1 MLLRLFLLFLFCLHA
16 VSVEARCRSVD
27 YRDHLTPAQ
36 KQQFEAAVARIPYGE
51 GNHWIAIKGGR
62 TLHIIGTMHS
72 GDRRMSPIV
81 RRLKPIIESA
91 DALLLEVSSYKF
103 EQAFEDRQIFRKY
116 MLLPQGQSLRRMM
129 SAATWGELA
138 VKLQVLGMS
147 PAELDRLQP
156 WFASELLDR
165 VSCVSNTPRYR
176 GKGLDDRIET
186 VARRARVPIGSLET
200 VGQSFGALMAM
211 PKRDH
216 VRLIELELER
226 QRTGQITFN
235 KLDDA
240 YFEEAVGQI
249 MVMSRWSLYTDYKAS
264 RAELDQLHNSLI
276 GSMLNRRNRNWIP
289 VILRTKGDTLV
300 VAVGAAH
307 LPGREGILNLL
318 RQQGYT
324 LQRAPF

>member
-1 MLLRLFLLFLFCLHA
+1 
-16 VSVEARCRSVD
+16 
-27 YRDHLTPAQ
+27 
-36 KQQFEAAVARIPYGE
+36 
-51 GNHWIAIKGGR
+51 
-62 TLHIIGTMHS
+62 MHS
-72 GDRRMSPIV
+72 GDPRMSPIV

-91 DALLLEVSSYKF
+91 DALLLEISSYKF
-103 EQAFEDRQIFRKY
+103 EQAFEDRQTFRKY
-116 MLLPQGQSLRRMM
+116 MLLPQGQSLRRLM
-129 SAATWGELA
+129 SATTWTELA
-138 VKLQVLGMS
+138 VKLQILGMS

-211 PKRDH
+211 PNRDH
-216 VRLIELELER
+216 IRLIELELAR

-235 KLDDA
+235 TLDDA

-264 RAELDQLHNSLI
+264 RAELDRLHNSLF
-276 GSMLNRRNRNWIP
+276 GSMLNRRNRNWMP
-289 VILRTKGDTLV
+289 VILRTKGNTLV
-300 VAVGAAH
+300 IAVGAAH

-318 RQQGYT
+318 ERQGYT